1 MVQTYFSAES
11 WFQKVLAAERA
22 CFVGLW
28 LGVLSPNKLYA
39 IVEEYYTRS
48 GRSQP
53 GGYDFHSK
61 EYNRGGLHNWE
72 KDALTRHF
80 GHSKR
85 LLLLGAGGGRE
96 ALAFLQSGYDVDGYE
111 SHPDLVAAANELLQA
126 EGFEPI
132 VHLIAP
138 DESPTTGTTYD
149 GIVVGWGMYMS
160 IRTRRRRIAFLRQLR
175 TQTRARCP
183 ILLSFFPRNP
193 ANRQYP
199 LSAIIAT
206 AVRRVLHQKPAEVGD
221 WLAPFYVHHF
231 TQNEISSE
239 LAEGGFK
246 LAHYGTIEYGHAVG
260 LAL

>member
-39 IVEEYYTRS
+39 TVEEYYTRS
-48 GRSQP
+48 GRSLQ
-53 GGYDFHSK
+53 GHHDYHSK
-61 EYNRGGLHNWE
+61 EYNRGGLFDWE

-111 SHPDLVAAANELLQA
+111 SHPDLVAAANELLRE

-138 DESPTTGTTYD
+138 DRSEEHTSELQSRVDLVCRLLLEKKKKYINTT
-149 GIVVGWGMYMS
+149 
-160 IRTRRRRIAFLRQLR
+160 
-175 TQTRARCP
+175 
-183 ILLSFFPRNP
+183 N
-193 ANRQYP
+193 NRQKKK
-199 LSAIIAT
+199 T
-206 AVRRVLHQKPAEVGD
+206 KTHLH
-221 WLAPFYVHHF
+221 
-231 TQNEISSE
+231 
-239 LAEGGFK
+239 
-246 LAHYGTIEYGHAVG
+246 
-260 LAL
+260 